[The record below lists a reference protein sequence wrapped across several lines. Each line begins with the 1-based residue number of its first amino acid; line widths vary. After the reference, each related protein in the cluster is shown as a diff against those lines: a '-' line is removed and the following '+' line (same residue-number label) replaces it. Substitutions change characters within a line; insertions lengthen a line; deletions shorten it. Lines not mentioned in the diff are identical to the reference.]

1 MALETREANAHPRDS
16 VFCGSI
22 ARMSCQHIEVTQKLP
37 GECEPKEALNLKV
50 SFGRLQ
56 GSQGARIYQYSRC
69 FSTSNTLI
77 CSPPPELKGTAN
89 QFIIAHGNYLPSTNT
104 ILLTHKTQ
112 SEPQPPFHKLQFLHF
127 IIPFFYLLQVYMV
140 WALCR
145 ACAEVRDSLQE
156 LVLFFHMGLVSRFGG
171 KLLYHLNHLTSPMR
185 FSKCIV

>member
-1 MALETREANAHPRDS
+1 MALGTREANAHPRDS

-37 GECEPKEALNLKV
+37 GECEPKETLNLKV

-77 CSPPPELKGTAN
+77 CSPPPEQKGTAN

-127 IIPFFYLLQVYMV
+127 IIPFFFLIYCKYT
-140 WALCR
+140 WCGHSA
-145 ACAEVRDSLQE
+145 E
-156 LVLFFHMGLVSRFGG
+156 LVRRSETACRSWFSSFTWVWSPGLVASFFTIR
-171 KLLYHLNHLTSPMR
+171 TISPAL
-185 FSKCIV
+185 